1 MRISDWSSDVCSSDL
16 DFANVDLGVEV
27 GREMLAVIAAV
38 AIEDVE
44 RVDALEMMLFEP
56 GGEDARHAGVEARA
70 EQRHQARLI
79 DTVLLRPLPMIFELR
94 LVARFVIVVVH
105 IISAGRQELPHDLEK
120 L

>member
-44 RVDALEMMLFEP
+44 RVDALDMMLLEP
-56 GGEDARHAGVEARA
+56 GGEEDRKSVVQGKSESVRVDLGG
-70 EQRHQARLI
+70 RSIIKKTIWYRI
-79 DTVLLRPLPMIFELR
+79 TIITIF
-94 LVARFVIVVVH
+94 
-105 IISAGRQELPHDLEK
+105 S
-120 L
+120 